1 MEIKEINKHIG
12 RIADG
17 KVATS
22 SYFILQCQ
30 RHLDDLL
37 HLKDNNWQFNDQE
50 AAFHINFLIKVARHT
65 SDRWAG
71 KPFDAQVFQLI
82 MIYMLFGWQAFSE
95 DTEGFVRRFT
105 TLLFDIARKNGKT
118 ELIAAVASDMFVNSK
133 FGTEIYCTATVKD
146 QAQKTFKSISAM
158 MHFMMKYSASLR
170 RRIKRNKLILE
181 IPKEDSILKPLS
193 SDYNSLDGLNPL
205 MAVIDE
211 FHAHKTSYVYD
222 VMESGQG
229 SRWDG
234 PILAVTTTAGFD
246 KSYPCYDFRIN
257 AMDVLNRS
265 KTDNNLLPFIFA
277 MDPEDDWQ
285 DEANWYKSNPNLGVS
300 VSLEFLRSRWQKAVN
315 EGPTKQRQFQTKNL
329 NMWVDS
335 ETVWIERST
344 WKRNSLV
351 KGREHYEHLKGK
363 KCYGA
368 LDISA
373 VKDMT
378 SFVLAFPVQPGVA
391 NPTLIAYHFIPEK
404 RALELQRKG
413 FHHMQWIKDGWL
425 SATAGNVIDY
435 DAVQQTILKAKKD
448 YKLRQVAFDRWGAQH
463 VVDKLAKTG
472 LEFIP
477 HGQGFGDMNEPSKTF
492 ERDIYAEDIKIE
504 HFMNPVLIWQIG
516 NAVVKMDPAGNIKP
530 DKEKATRQI
539 DGIVASIMAYG
550 TMKTGELNKSPYSS
564 RGVRVVG

>member
-1 MEIKEINKHIG
+1 MELKEIERHIG
-12 RIADG
+12 LYADE
-17 KVATS
+17 KLPTS
-22 SYFILQCQ
+22 TYFKLQCQ
-30 RHLDDLL
+30 RHLQDMQR
-37 HLKDNNWQFNDQE
+37 LKEQNWRFDARE
-50 AAFHINFLIKVARHT
+50 AEKHTNFLQHVARHT

-71 KPFDAQVFQLI
+71 KPFDAQPFQLI
-82 MIYMLFGWQAFSE
+82 MVYMLFGWQAFSE
-95 DTEGFVRRFT
+95 DTDGFVRRYT

-118 ELIAAVASDMFVNSK
+118 ELIAAIANDMFVNSM

-158 MHFMMKYSASLR
+158 MHFMMKHSASLR
-170 RRIKRNKLILE
+170 RRVKRNKLVLE
-181 IPKEDSILKPLS
+181 LPKEDSLLKPLS

-246 KSYPCYDFRIN
+246 KNYPCYEFRRN
-257 AMDVLNRS
+257 AIDVLNGT

-277 MDPEDDWQ
+277 MDPDDDWQ
-285 DEANWYKSNPNLGVS
+285 DESMWYKSNPNLGVS
-300 VSLEFLRSRWQKAVN
+300 VSLEFLRSRWQKAFN

-344 WKRNSLV
+344 WKRNASIT
-351 KGREHYEHLKGK
+351 GRKYEILRGK
-363 KCYGA
+363 KCFGA

-378 SFVLAFPVQPGVA
+378 SFAMAFPIQEGLDRPH
-391 NPTLIAYHFIPEK
+391 LITYHFIPEA
-404 RALELQRKG
+404 RAHDMQRRG
-413 FHHMQWIKDGWL
+413 YHHMEWVKDGWL
-425 SATAGNVIDY
+425 SATSGNVIDY
-435 DAVQQTILKAKKD
+435 EAVQQTILQCKKD
-448 YKLRQVAFDRWGAQH
+448 YKLKKIAFDRWGANNI
-463 VVDKLAKTG
+463 VDALTTSG
-472 LEFIP
+472 LEFMP
-477 HGQGFGDMNEPSKTF
+477 HGQGFGDMNEPSKAF
-492 ERDIYAEDIKIE
+492 ERDVYADDVKIE
-504 HFMNPVLIWQIG
+504 HFNNPVLIWQIG

-539 DGIVASIMAYG
+539 DGIVASIMAWG
-550 TMKTGELNKSPYSS
+550 LMKTEEHNKNVYSS
-564 RGVRVVG
+564 RGIRVVG